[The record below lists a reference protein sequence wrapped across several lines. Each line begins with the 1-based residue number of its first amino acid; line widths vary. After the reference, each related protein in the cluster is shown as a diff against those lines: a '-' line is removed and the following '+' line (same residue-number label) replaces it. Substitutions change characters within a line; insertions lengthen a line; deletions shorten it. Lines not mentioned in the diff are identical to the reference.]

1 MNIPMLKMA
10 SNPNPNAMAAATAS
24 IQPERATMPMTLS
37 TTEMPSSVQSSV
49 ASVSWDIGST
59 SQRQIVA
66 YQYGNTAREHRV
78 PVVDVLMCYRPGR
91 LRRRGSMALGIVALL
106 GGIALLA
113 IGTRFRA
120 TVWGNVLV
128 IVGGAIMAVGV
139 IFLGMEGLTQ
149 SSE

>member
-1 MNIPMLKMA
+1 
-10 SNPNPNAMAAATAS
+10 
-24 IQPERATMPMTLS
+24 
-37 TTEMPSSVQSSV
+37 
-49 ASVSWDIGST
+49 
-59 SQRQIVA
+59 
-66 YQYGNTAREHRV
+66 
-78 PVVDVLMCYRPGR
+78 
-91 LRRRGSMALGIVALL
+91 MALGIVALL